1 MTELE
6 KDEFIAWQ
14 GRTINEM
21 NCEMKGIHAELKQ
34 YKRLYSKLQKAYA
47 KLEDRL
53 ARVHNIS
60 GEGR

>member
-6 KDEFIAWQ
+6 KTQ
-14 GRTINEM
+14 
-21 NCEMKGIHAELKQ
+21 AELQTWKDA
-34 YKRLYSKLQKAYA
+34 YAILQKAYA